1 MNENTNPNTI
11 IKGVTLTKVCNIKPF
26 KGALDSKQITLAV
39 NYDGLTINDIFTKAL
54 RSDVI
59 SWQNGPG
66 RKGYDDLT
74 NKSTVNVSAKAPG
87 AVTVDPETA
96 MVAKLMSMTAE
107 EQVTYLKELAA
118 KAAGHT
124 DEPTPDVIIKKVEP
138 AQGTI
143 ATKMEVIEE

>member
-1 MNENTNPNTI
+1 MNMNEKITN
-11 IKGVTLTKVCNIKPF
+11 VTLTKACNIKPF
-26 KGALDSKQITLAV
+26 KGADDSKQVTLAV
-39 NYDGLTINDIFTKAL
+39 KYDGLTLGDIFAKAL

-66 RKGYDDLT
+66 RKGYDGLA

-107 EQVTYLKELAA
+107 EQVTYLQELAA
-118 KAAGHT
+118 KAT
-124 DEPTPDVIIKKVEP
+124 KVTEPVPNVTIRKVLDGPE
-138 AQGTI
+138 
-143 ATKMEVIEE
+143 